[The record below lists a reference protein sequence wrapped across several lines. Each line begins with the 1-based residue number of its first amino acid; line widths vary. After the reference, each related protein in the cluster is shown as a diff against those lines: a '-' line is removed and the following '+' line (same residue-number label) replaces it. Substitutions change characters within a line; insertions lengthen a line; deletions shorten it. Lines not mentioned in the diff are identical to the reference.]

1 MFKVYLSFFKA
12 IYSLLLVIMFYNSE
26 LVSMNKAVNL
36 TNWFHV
42 AEHVFSNR
50 SQMMQKCDKNKKVVH
65 KAQPR
70 VTDMFLLHFDVFCDL
85 FLKRHTTWNLFVLH
99 NKANIFLSYSDCIYL
114 LPFNRSKERNNLYVQ
129 IVQLLMKISFQIY
142 FWRTCAFFEIYWI
155 KKTPSVLSIWSI

>member
-1 MFKVYLSFFKA
+1 
-12 IYSLLLVIMFYNSE
+12 
-26 LVSMNKAVNL
+26 MNKAVNL

-50 SQMMQKCDKNKKVVH
+50 SQMMWKCDKNKKVVH
-65 KAQPR
+65 KAQPC
-70 VTDMFLLHFDVFCDL
+70 VTDVL
-85 FLKRHTTWNLFVLH
+85 TTFWCLVICYWKKKNTIWNLFVLH

-114 LPFNRSKERNNLYVQ
+114 LPFNGSKERNNQYVQ

-155 KKTPSVLSIWSI
+155 KKTLSVLSIWSI

>member
-1 MFKVYLSFFKA
+1 
-12 IYSLLLVIMFYNSE
+12 
-26 LVSMNKAVNL
+26 MNKAVNL

-50 SQMMQKCDKNKKVVH
+50 SQMMWKCDKNKLYIRHSHVLL
-65 KAQPR
+65 
-70 VTDMFLLHFDVFCDL
+70 MFLPHFDVL
-85 FLKRHTTWNLFVLH
+85 WSVTEKKNTTWNLFVLH

-114 LPFNRSKERNNLYVQ
+114 LPFNGSKERNNQYVQ

-155 KKTPSVLSIWSI
+155 KKTLSVLSIWSI